1 MTCNEY
7 SVLLEKLL
15 EGSLTDEEALALR
28 RHEAGCPACARQHR
42 ELDHLQDTL
51 STLDSRVSPMPEDLH
66 AGWMQKVEEEAME
79 KKRRFT
85 TPGRRAAITR
95 ALSVAAALVFV
106 LGGTL
111 LTRDALNS
119 APQAAAPKAAAYD
132 GGDYDSAPGAGYA
145 MQRSYTY
152 TADTSSLDTAYAGE
166 AALTAENGD
175 PAIQE
180 KKIIRTAS
188 LSITTSAFDDSLAT
202 LRSLCETS
210 GGWVAY
216 ASESSGST
224 RRTASLTLRIPAAQL
239 DAFLEGAGGAGR
251 VTRREESADDVT
263 ESYYDTKARLETQQ
277 ALMARLQVLVT
288 DAADLSDLLALE
300 SQIADTQYQI
310 DSLQARLNST
320 DRQVDYATVNVSLKE
335 ELPSDSITDV
345 EMTLGQR
352 IGHALTTGWEI
363 FTSFL
368 GDTAVFLVAA
378 LPFLALLAMAWIII
392 RLVRRSRRHKG

>member
-1 MTCNEY
+1 MNCSEY

-79 KKRRFT
+79 KKHRFT
-85 TPGRRAAITR
+85 PPGRRAAITR

-111 LTRDALNS
+111 LTRDTLNS
-119 APQAAAPKAAAYD
+119 APQAAAYD

-277 ALMARLQVLVT
+277 ALMARLQALVT
-288 DAADLSDLLALE
+288 DAAGLSDLLALE

-352 IGHALTTGWEI
+352 ISHALTTGWEI

>member
-1 MTCNEY
+1 M
-7 SVLLEKLL
+7 
-15 EGSLTDEEALALR
+15 
-28 RHEAGCPACARQHR
+28 
-42 ELDHLQDTL
+42 
-51 STLDSRVSPMPEDLH
+51 
-66 AGWMQKVEEEAME
+66 
-79 KKRRFT
+79 
-85 TPGRRAAITR
+85 
-95 ALSVAAALVFV
+95 
-106 LGGTL
+106 
-111 LTRDALNS
+111 
-119 APQAAAPKAAAYD
+119 
-132 GGDYDSAPGAGYA
+132 
-145 MQRSYTY
+145 
-152 TADTSSLDTAYAGE
+152 
-166 AALTAENGD
+166 
-175 PAIQE
+175 
-180 KKIIRTAS
+180 
-188 LSITTSAFDDSLAT
+188 
-202 LRSLCETS
+202 
-210 GGWVAY
+210 
-216 ASESSGST
+216 
-224 RRTASLTLRIPAAQL
+224 
-239 DAFLEGAGGAGR
+239 
-251 VTRREESADDVT
+251 TRREESADDVT

-277 ALMARLQVLVT
+277 ALMARLQALVT

>member
-1 MTCNEY
+1 
-7 SVLLEKLL
+7 
-15 EGSLTDEEALALR
+15 
-28 RHEAGCPACARQHR
+28 
-42 ELDHLQDTL
+42 
-51 STLDSRVSPMPEDLH
+51 
-66 AGWMQKVEEEAME
+66 
-79 KKRRFT
+79 
-85 TPGRRAAITR
+85 
-95 ALSVAAALVFV
+95 
-106 LGGTL
+106 
-111 LTRDALNS
+111 
-119 APQAAAPKAAAYD
+119 
-132 GGDYDSAPGAGYA
+132 

-277 ALMARLQVLVT
+277 ALMARLQALVT

-320 DRQVDYATVNVSLKE
+320 DRQVSYATVDVTLRE
-335 ELPSDSITDV
+335 ETASSDITDG
-345 EMTLGQR
+345 EKSLGQR
-352 IGHALTTGWEI
+352 ILSALETGLEA
-363 FTSFL
+363 FL
-368 GDTAVFLVAA
+368 DFLSDMAVFLASA
-378 LPFLALLAMAWIII
+378 LPFILLVAVVWIAVKLI
-392 RLVRRSRRHKG
+392 RRSIKRRK